1 MTVTD
6 DIDDRFSHLAVGRV
20 AEVERRVVVD

>member
-6 DIDDRFSHLAVGRV
+6 DIDDRFSHLAVGNV
-20 AEVERRVVVD
+20 AEFDLRVVVD